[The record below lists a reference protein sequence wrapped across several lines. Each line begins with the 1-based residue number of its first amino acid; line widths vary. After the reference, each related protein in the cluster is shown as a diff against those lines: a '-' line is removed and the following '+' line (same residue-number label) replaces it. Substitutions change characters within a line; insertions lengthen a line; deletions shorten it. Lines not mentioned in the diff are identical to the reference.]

1 MSCGIAAIG
10 QLAISCAVGYV
21 AWRQWKTAHD
31 KLRLDLYEKRFRIL
45 NTTTD
50 FISDVLSG
58 DIKQEQMVKFLVARS
73 EATFLFAGD
82 KELLN
87 FLDDLTQKS
96 RDLAIWR
103 DRSTTRQRAK
113 QTKRRIAKVVSCS
126 IRCSAKTIRSAPFLW
141 LTRHVER
148 RKLKVGIGV
157 SVLVLCL

>member
-58 DIKQEQMVKFLVARS
+58 EIKQEQMVKFLVARS

-103 DRSTTRQRAK
+103 DQAK
-113 QTKRRIAKVVSCS
+113 QVQQPGSEPSKQRDALQKW
-126 IRCSAKTIRSAPFLW
+126 FLAQFD
-141 LTRHVER
+141 VA
-148 RKLKVGIGV
+148 RKQFAAHLSFG
-157 SVLVLCL
+157 